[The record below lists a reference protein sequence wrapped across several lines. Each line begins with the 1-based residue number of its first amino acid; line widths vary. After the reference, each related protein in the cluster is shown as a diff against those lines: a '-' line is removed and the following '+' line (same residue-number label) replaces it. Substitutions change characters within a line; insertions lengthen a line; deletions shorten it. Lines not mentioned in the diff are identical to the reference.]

1 MRMKNVTKGDG
12 RKERFSRRK
21 IAVSLET
28 LGMDRRNA
36 LRIARSIVYHK
47 DITTEEIKFKI
58 GWMLKR
64 IDRKLAKRYLIS
76 RDLRPQE
83 TMSGIWGKCLLTE
96 KDMKR
101 IDVKAGQEIE
111 ASDGK
116 KNVTLRAYAINDP
129 YYKFGS
135 VYISEHDLGMLDLG
149 FGSRILLRKRIAA
162 T

>member
-1 MRMKNVTKGDG
+1 MKNVTCGDG

-21 IAVSLET
+21 IVVSLET
-28 LGMDRRNA
+28 LGLDRRSA
-36 LRIARSIVYHK
+36 LRISRSIVYHK

-58 GWMLKR
+58 GYLLKR
-64 IDRKLAKRYLIS
+64 IDKKLAKRFLSS
-76 RDLRPQE
+76 RDLSPRE
-83 TMSGIWGKCLLTE
+83 SESGIWGKCLLTE

-111 ASDGK
+111 ATDGK

-135 VYISEHDLGMLDLG
+135 VYISEHDLGLLDIG